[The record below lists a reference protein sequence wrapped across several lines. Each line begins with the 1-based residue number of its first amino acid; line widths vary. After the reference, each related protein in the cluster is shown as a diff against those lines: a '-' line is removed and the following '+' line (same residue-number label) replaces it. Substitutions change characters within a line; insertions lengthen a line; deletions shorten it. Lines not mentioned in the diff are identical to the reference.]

1 MRLIKNGQVLIDN
14 QVEKKDI
21 LIDEG
26 KIIQIDDSIVK
37 DCEVIDAAGLTVIPG
52 LVDVHVHFRE
62 PGHTE
67 KETIHTGSLAAA
79 HGGFTSVFAMPN
91 VIPFPDDVDTIKDY
105 QQLIEKES
113 VVHTYPYACITSEEA
128 SKEVVDMKAI
138 KELGIRWF
146 SDDGVGVATSEI
158 MKEAMEKAK
167 ENDCMIVAHTED
179 MSYRRPGACVHD
191 SEVVTSKG
199 WLGIP
204 SACESAQ
211 LIRDLEVTVHHLLLE
226 DKDVVG
232 PNWKMNPPL
241 RSHEDRM
248 SLIEGLENGTL
259 DCIAN
264 DHAPHTYEEK
274 KRSMD
279 KAPFGIVSLESAFAL
294 LYTEFVHRQK
304 RWTLAQLVNWMSAA
318 PAKRFGLENVGQIK
332 EGYNADLVLVD
343 LEHESLIDIDTFE
356 SMGKNTPFNGWS
368 VNAQVK
374 ETIVDGKTVWKG

>member
-113 VVHTYPYACITSEEA
+113 VVHTYPYACITLEEA

-146 SDDGVGVATSEI
+146 
-158 MKEAMEKAK
+158 
-167 ENDCMIVAHTED
+167 
-179 MSYRRPGACVHD
+179 

-211 LIRDLEVTVHHLLLE
+211 LIRDLEITKEVGNAYHACHISAKESVEALKGAKASGLNVSAEVTVHHLLLE

-304 RWTLAQLVNWMSAA
+304 RWTLAQLVNWMSAS

-368 VNAQVK
+368 VNAQIK

>member
-26 KIIQIDDSIVK
+26 KIIQIDDSILK

-91 VIPFPDDVDTIKDY
+91 VIPFPDDVDTMKDY

-146 SDDGVGVATSEI
+146 SDDGVGVATSETT
-158 MKEAMEKAK
+158 A
-167 ENDCMIVAHTED
+167 
-179 MSYRRPGACVHD
+179 
-191 SEVVTSKG
+191 
-199 WLGIP
+199 
-204 SACESAQ
+204 
-211 LIRDLEVTVHHLLLE
+211 
-226 DKDVVG
+226 
-232 PNWKMNPPL
+232 
-241 RSHEDRM
+241 
-248 SLIEGLENGTL
+248 
-259 DCIAN
+259 
-264 DHAPHTYEEK
+264 
-274 KRSMD
+274 
-279 KAPFGIVSLESAFAL
+279 
-294 LYTEFVHRQK
+294 
-304 RWTLAQLVNWMSAA
+304 
-318 PAKRFGLENVGQIK
+318 
-332 EGYNADLVLVD
+332 
-343 LEHESLIDIDTFE
+343 
-356 SMGKNTPFNGWS
+356 
-368 VNAQVK
+368 
-374 ETIVDGKTVWKG
+374 